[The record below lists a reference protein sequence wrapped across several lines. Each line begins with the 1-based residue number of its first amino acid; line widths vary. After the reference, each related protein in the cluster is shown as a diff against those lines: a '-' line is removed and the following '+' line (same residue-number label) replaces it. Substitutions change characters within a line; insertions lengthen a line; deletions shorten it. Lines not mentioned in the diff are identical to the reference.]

1 MIDYIKHYPPR
12 LQELV
17 IKIMELTLS
26 SWQLLLSKRPLIG
39 TYLLSKYRVITVIDE
54 KVFDAMLKKKGDKD
68 CLYNALQNVRKKGVQ
83 GLFIYFLTP
92 VHLLFIFK
100 T

>member
-1 MIDYIKHYPPR
+1 MIDHINHYPPR

-39 TYLLSKYRVITVIDE
+39 TYLLSKYRVITVIHK
-54 KVFDAMLKKKGDKD
+54 KVFGAMFKKKVIKIVFIM
-68 CLYNALQNVRKKGVQ
+68 LYKTLEKKGFE
-83 GLFIYFLTP
+83 GY
-92 VHLLFIFK
+92 LFIF
-100 T
+100 